1 MDLNKLCGV
10 NVRLPYIV
18 YLSRFIQL
26 LAIKQHFNAA
36 ANFDDFVFY
45 YSVCKSLTLF
55 ILLFDTPKHE
65 PNRLLLNIKSKILRE
80 TPSCQID

>member
-1 MDLNKLCGV
+1 MWSQCPTAIYCLA
-10 NVRLPYIV
+10 

-36 ANFDDFVFY
+36 NFDDFVLY
-45 YSVCKSLTLF
+45 YGVCKPYILF

-80 TPSCQID
+80 TPSSQID